1 MNEESEVRASRGAGQ
16 PVILSMT
23 KRYLLGNEAI
33 AHAAIEASADFVSGY
48 PGTPSSEVI
57 DILRVQEE
65 RPLYVEWSV
74 NEKVA
79 FENALA
85 AAWCGLR
92 ALVTMKHVGLNVAA
106 DPLMT
111 SAYTG
116 VNGGFVIMCADD
128 PFAHSSQNEQD
139 TRFYARFAHLPCLDP
154 ATVQE
159 AHDMVI
165 DAFALSEELGLPVIF
180 RPTTRICHSR
190 SDVTLGKAGT
200 GSRKGEFPRDPKR
213 FVLIPGHARPLHKA
227 LNEKQPRVTRALAD
241 RNYNRFT
248 RNGKKA
254 VITGGIGATYVD
266 EILPDGV
273 SLGRIGAYPVDWE
286 ALRAFVSGHR
296 KILVVEEGEP
306 IIEEL
311 VRQVS
316 GDIPVSGK
324 LDGAV
329 PSEGE
334 LSLASVSAILAATGY
349 IPKPSGS
356 PPVPAQ
362 NVPMRPPIM
371 CAGCMHRPT
380 FFAIKKVW
388 KDAVYPSDIGCYTLG
403 LQLGM
408 VDTTICMGSSPS
420 LSSGISHAGDPRDI
434 VCTIGDSTFLHSGIP
449 GLLNA
454 VYNGAEMAMVIL
466 DNRTTAMTG
475 HQPNP
480 VSGMTAAGEA
490 KAPISLEAICRAC
503 GVSFV
508 ETVSPYD
515 LPSTIEVMKQAKAQK
530 GVRVVIA
537 KQPCVI
543 TARRAGVKR
552 GSYAVDRDAC
562 TVCGT
567 CIRFGCP
574 AIEMIDERAAIN
586 ELCSG
591 CGVCAQI
598 CPSGAIGPEGKS

>member
-1 MNEESEVRASRGAGQ
+1 
-16 PVILSMT
+16 MT

-190 SDVTLGKAGT
+190 SDVTLGQAGT

-227 LNEKQPRVTRALAD
+227 LNEKQPRVTRVLAG
-241 RNYNRFT
+241 RGYNRFT
-248 RNGKKA
+248 RKGERA
-254 VITGGIGATYVD
+254 VIAGGIGTTYVE
-266 EILPDGV
+266 EILPEDV
-273 SLGRIGAYPVDWE
+273 SLGKIGAYPVDWE
-286 ALRAFVSGHR
+286 TLRGFVFGHR
-296 KILVVEEGEP
+296 EVLVVEEGEP

-324 LDGAV
+324 LDGTV

-334 LSLASVSAILAATGY
+334 LSLASVSAILAAKEY

-356 PPVPAQ
+356 LPVPVQ

-380 FFAIKKVW
+380 FFAMKKVW

-403 LQLGM
+403 LQLGV

-420 LSSGISHAGDPRDI
+420 LGSGIFHAGDPRDV

-454 VYNGAEMAMVIL
+454 VYNGAEMTLVIL

-480 VSGMTAAGEA
+480 VSGMTAGGEA
-490 KAPISLEAICRAC
+490 KAPVSLEAICRAC

-515 LPSTIEVMKQAKAQK
+515 LPSTIEVMKAAKAQN
-530 GVRVVIA
+530 GVKVVIA

-574 AIEMIDERAAIN
+574 AIELVDDRAAIN

-598 CPSGAIGPEGKS
+598 CPSGAIGPEGKP

>member
-1 MNEESEVRASRGAGQ
+1 
-16 PVILSMT
+16 MT

-92 ALVTMKHVGLNVAA
+92 ALVTMKHVGMNVAA

-111 SAYTG
+111 SGYTG

-139 TRFYARFAHLPCLDP
+139 TRFYARFAHIPCLDP

-190 SDVTLGKAGT
+190 SDVTLGDSGT
-200 GSRKGEFPRDPKR
+200 ETRKGEFPRDPKR

-227 LNEKQPRVTRALAD
+227 LNEKLPRVTRVLTD
-241 RNYNRFT
+241 RDYNRFT
-248 RNGKKA
+248 RKGNKA
-254 VITGGIGATYVD
+254 VIAGGIGTTYV
-266 EILPDGV
+266 EELLPKGV
-273 SLGRIGAYPVDWE
+273 SLGKIGAYPVDIE
-286 ALRAFVSGHR
+286 ALHGFVSGHR
-296 KILVVEEGEP
+296 QILVVEEGEP

-324 LDGAV
+324 LDGTV

-334 LSLASVSAILAATGY
+334 LSLASVSAILAAKGY
-349 IPKPSGS
+349 IRKPSGA

-380 FFAIKKVW
+380 FFAMKKVW
-388 KDAVYPSDIGCYTLG
+388 RDAVYPSDIGCYTLG
-403 LQLGM
+403 LQLGV
-408 VDTTICMGSSPS
+408 VDTTICMGSAPS
-420 LSSGISHAGDPRDI
+420 LGSGIFHAGDPRDV

-454 VYNGAEMAMVIL
+454 VYNGAEMTLVIL

-480 VSGMTAAGEA
+480 VSGMTAGGEA
-490 KAPISLEAICRAC
+490 KAPVSLEAICRAC

-515 LPSTIEVMKQAKAQK
+515 LPSTIEVMKAAKTQK
-530 GVRVVIA
+530 GVKVVIA

-574 AIEMIDERAAIN
+574 AIEMVDERAAIN

-591 CGVCAQI
+591 CGVCTQI
-598 CPSGAIGPEGKS
+598 CPSGAIGPEGKP

>member
-1 MNEESEVRASRGAGQ
+1 
-16 PVILSMT
+16 MT

-33 AHAAIEASADFVSGY
+33 AHAAIEASVDFVSGY

-57 DILRVQEE
+57 DILRAGVD

-111 SAYTG
+111 SGYTG
-116 VNGGFVIMCADD
+116 SNGGFVIMCADD

-139 TRFYARFAHLPCLDP
+139 SRFYARFAHLPCLDP

-190 SDVTLGKAGT
+190 SDVTVGEPGT

-227 LNEKQPRVTRALAD
+227 LNEKQPRVTRALAE
-241 RNYNRFT
+241 RKYNRFE
-248 RNGKKA
+248 RKGKAA
-254 VITGGIGATYVD
+254 VIAGGIGISYVR
-266 EILPDGV
+266 ELLPKAV
-273 SLGRIGAYPVDWE
+273 SFGKIGAYPVDLG
-286 ALRAFVSGHR
+286 ALGAFVSGHR
-296 KILVVEEGEP
+296 KVLVIEEGEP

-316 GDIPVSGK
+316 GRVPVSGK
-324 LDGAV
+324 IDGAV

-334 LSLASVSAILAATGY
+334 LSPGVVFAILAAQGY
-349 IPKPSGS
+349 IPKQPES

-362 NVPMRPPIM
+362 DVPMRPPVM

-380 FFAIKKVW
+380 FFAMKKVW
-388 KDAVYPSDIGCYTLG
+388 RDAVYPSDIGCYTLG
-403 LQLGM
+403 LQLGV
-408 VDTTICMGSSPS
+408 VDTTICMGSAPS
-420 LSSGISHAGDPRDI
+420 LGSGINHAGDPRD
-434 VCTIGDSTFLHSGIP
+434 VVATIGDSTFLHSGIP

-454 VYNGAEMAMVIL
+454 VYNGAEMTLVIL

-490 KAPISLEAICRAC
+490 RAPVSLEAICRAC

-515 LPSTIEVMKQAKAQK
+515 LPTTIEVMKQAKAQK
-530 GVRVVIA
+530 GVKVVIA

-543 TARRAGVKR
+543 TARRAGVRR
-552 GSYAVDRDAC
+552 GAYSVDRDAC

-574 AIEMIDERAAIN
+574 AIEIVDERAAIN

-598 CPSGAIGPEGKS
+598 CPSGAIGPEGKA